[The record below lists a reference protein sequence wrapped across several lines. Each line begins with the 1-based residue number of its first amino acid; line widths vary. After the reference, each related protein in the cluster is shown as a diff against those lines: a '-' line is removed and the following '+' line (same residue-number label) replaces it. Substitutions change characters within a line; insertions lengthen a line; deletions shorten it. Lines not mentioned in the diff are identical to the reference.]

1 MTPKITPPGDKHP
14 LRGVDGAANGGPSA
28 RAPRGAP
35 PPTDA
40 EGGYILIAIP
50 SPNRAAAIHQL
61 ALDLSNNVVV
71 LRDGAEVVRHIDSHG
86 APVLLITDIS
96 LPQVDGF
103 EVLRHVRRRAAMT
116 ACSVVVVSAHE
127 AMRSAAR
134 TLAPSL
140 GIAKILAFDLDR
152 PALKEALSAAWL
164 NGRTAAATG
173 PPAFVSAATDDV
185 GPDVLMNSALME
197 LTRQFNVPMAVAY
210 LRLPDREWFTSF
222 AASHDAPSLF
232 GSLQLGQ
239 LLAEVAASGEMLIIP
254 DVEGH
259 PTFASASDPSI
270 KGFASVPLLSA
281 GGSHWGAIGLVEAT
295 QLKLGAQDFDALM
308 TRAAELGDRLD
319 RACAPP
325 PLLPSSTE
333 VDIQRLEKLAA
344 TDPLTGLANRRGAE
358 QALAAE
364 LSRARREKQPLSC
377 VLLDV
382 DRFKRIN
389 DTIGHQTGDNVLCQ
403 ISAILR
409 RSIRA
414 YDIVARWGG
423 EEFLLVLPGATVGAA
438 GALAERIRL
447 EVARM
452 PTPIGEGITV
462 SGGVAEFDRDYNF
475 ERTLGLADQRLY
487 QAKAAGRNC
496 VI

>member
-1 MTPKITPPGDKHP
+1 MTPPLDDKFSF
-14 LRGVDGAANGGPSA
+14 RGVEGAASIDPGM
-28 RAPRGAP
+28 GATRRVP
-35 PPTDA
+35 PVADR
-40 EGGYILIAIP
+40 GGYILIAIP
-50 SPNRAAAIHQL
+50 SSTRADAIRQL
-61 ALDLSNNVVV
+61 ALDLTSNVVV
-71 LRDGAEVVRHIDSHG
+71 LRDGAEVIRHIDQHG
-86 APVLLITDIS
+86 APALLITDIS
-96 LPQVDGF
+96 LPQVDGL
-103 EVLRHVRRRAAMT
+103 EVLRHVRRRAAMQ
-116 ACSVVVVSAHE
+116 ACSAVVVSAHE
-127 AMRSAAR
+127 AMRAAAR
-134 TLAPSL
+134 ALASSL
-140 GIAKILAFDLDR
+140 GIAKILPFDADR
-152 PALKEALSAAWL
+152 PALREALSAAWL
-164 NGRTAAATG
+164 NVRPGAAAL
-173 PPAFVSAATDDV
+173 PPAFGPVPTDDV
-185 GPDVLMNSALME
+185 APDLLMNGALME

-232 GSLQLGQ
+232 GCPQLGQ
-239 LLAEVAASGEMLIIP
+239 LLAEVAESGEMLIVP
-254 DVEGH
+254 DVESH
-259 PTFASASDPSI
+259 PTFASMAAPSI
-270 KGFASVPLLSA
+270 KGFASVPVVSA
-281 GGSHWGAIGLVEAT
+281 AGLHWGAIGLAEAT
-295 QLKLGAQDFDALM
+295 QLKLSADDFDALM
-308 TRAAELGDRLD
+308 PGRRTGNRLD
-319 RACAPP
+319 RACPPAPP
-325 PLLPSSTE
+325 VAASPTE

-344 TDPLTGLANRRGAE
+344 TDPLTGLANRRGCE

-389 DTIGHQTGDNVLCQ
+389 DTIGHQTGDNLLCQ

-447 EVARM
+447 EIERM

-496 VI
+496 II

>member
-1 MTPKITPPGDKHP
+1 VTAKTPPPDDKAS
-14 LRGVDGAANGGPSA
+14 LRGAGGTANGDA
-28 RAPRGAP
+28 RGRGSRGSSSR
-35 PPTDA
+35 TDV
-40 EGGYILIAIP
+40 GGYILIAIP
-50 SPNRAAAIHQL
+50 SPHRASAIHQL
-61 ALDLSNNVVV
+61 ALDLSSNVVV
-71 LRDGAEVVRHIDSHG
+71 LRDGAEVISHIDAHG
-86 APVLLITDIS
+86 APSLLITDIS

-103 EVLRHVRRRAAMT
+103 EVLRHMRRRAA
-116 ACSVVVVSAHE
+116 ANVSSAVVVSAHE

-140 GIAKILAFDLDR
+140 GIAKILPFDVDR
-152 PALKEALSAAWL
+152 PALRDALSAAWH
-164 NGRTAAATG
+164 NGRSIAATG
-173 PPAFVSAATDDV
+173 PAPIAPASIDDPAPDAMMNAALV
-185 GPDVLMNSALME
+185 E

-210 LRLPDREWFTSF
+210 LRLPDRQWFTGF
-222 AASHDAPSLF
+222 ASSHDAPSLF
-232 GSLQLGQ
+232 GCPQLGH

-259 PTFASASDPSI
+259 PAFASPCDPSI
-270 KGFASVPLLSA
+270 KSFASVPLLST
-281 GGSHWGAIGLVEAT
+281 GGSPWGAIGLVEAT
-295 QLKLGAQDFDALM
+295 RLKLGAPDFDALM
-308 TRAAELGDRLD
+308 TRAIELGDALERV
-319 RACAPP
+319 CAPAP
-325 PLLPSSTE
+325 APASATD

-496 VI
+496 II

>member
-1 MTPKITPPGDKHP
+1 MPPPPGDKSSF
-14 LRGVDGAANGGPSA
+14 RGGVEGAASIEPGNGA
-28 RAPRGAP
+28 VRRVPRVA
-35 PPTDA
+35 DA
-40 EGGYILIAIP
+40 GGYILIAI
-50 SPNRAAAIHQL
+50 SSQNRADAIRQV
-61 ALDLSNNVVV
+61 ALDLSSNVVV
-71 LRDGAEVVRHIDSHG
+71 LRDGAEVIRHLDSHG
-86 APVLLITDIS
+86 APSLLITDIS
-96 LPQVDGF
+96 LPQVDGL
-103 EVLRHVRRRAAMT
+103 EVLRHVRRRAAIT
-116 ACSVVVVSAHE
+116 VCSAVVVSAHE
-127 AMRSAAR
+127 AMRAAAR

-140 GIAKILAFDLDR
+140 GIAKILPFDVDR
-152 PALKEALSAAWL
+152 PALLEALSAAWL
-164 NGRTAAATG
+164 SVQRSTATPPPTFDPG
-173 PPAFVSAATDDV
+173 PMEGVS
-185 GPDVLMNSALME
+185 PDVLMNGVLKE
-197 LTRQFNVPMAVAY
+197 LTRQFNVPTAVAY

-222 AASHDAPSLF
+222 SASHDAPSLF
-232 GSLQLGQ
+232 GSPQLGQ
-239 LLAEVAASGEMLIIP
+239 LLKEVAESGEMLIVP
-254 DVEGH
+254 DVESH

-281 GGSHWGAIGLVEAT
+281 AGLHWGALGLLHAT
-295 QLKLGAQDFDALM
+295 QLKLSAEDLDALM
-308 TRAAELGDRLD
+308 SRAADAGNSLD
-319 RACAPP
+319 RACAPAP
-325 PLLPSSTE
+325 PVASPPTE
-333 VDIQRLEKLAA
+333 MDIQRLEKLAA

-358 QALAAE
+358 QSLAAE
-364 LSRARREKQPLSC
+364 LSRARRENQPLSC

-389 DTIGHQTGDNVLCQ
+389 DTIGHQTGDNLLCQ

-447 EVARM
+447 EIERM
-452 PTPIGEGITV
+452 PTTINERITV

>member
-1 MTPKITPPGDKHP
+1 MTPPLYDKFSF
-14 LRGVDGAANGGPSA
+14 RGVEGAASIDPGVGATS
-28 RAPRGAP
+28 RVPRVA
-35 PPTDA
+35 DA
-40 EGGYILIAIP
+40 GGYILIAIP
-50 SPNRAAAIHQL
+50 SQNRADAIRQL
-61 ALDLSNNVVV
+61 ALDLSSNVVV
-71 LRDGAEVVRHIDSHG
+71 IRDGADVIRHIDSHG
-86 APVLLITDIS
+86 APTLLITDIS
-96 LPQVDGF
+96 LPQVDGL
-103 EVLRHVRRRAAMT
+103 EVLRHVRRHTAME

-127 AMRSAAR
+127 AMRAAAR
-134 TLAPSL
+134 ELAPSL
-140 GIAKILAFDLDR
+140 GIAKILPFDADR
-152 PALKEALSAAWL
+152 PALREALSAAWL
-164 NGRTAAATG
+164 NVRPAVAAVA
-173 PPAFVSAATDDV
+173 PALGHVPTDEAA
-185 GPDVLMNSALME
+185 PDVLMNGALME
-197 LTRQFNVPMAVAY
+197 LTRQFNVPMAVGY

-232 GSLQLGQ
+232 GCPQLGP
-239 LLAEVAASGEMLIIP
+239 LLAEVTESGEMLIVP
-254 DVEGH
+254 DVESH

-270 KGFASVPLLSA
+270 KGFASVPLVSA
-281 GGSHWGAIGLVEAT
+281 AGLHWGALGLVEAT
-295 QLKLGAQDFDALM
+295 QLKLSADDFDALM
-308 TRAAELGDRLD
+308 TRAVELGNRLD
-319 RACAPP
+319 RLCAPAP
-325 PLLPSSTE
+325 PAAALPTE

-344 TDPLTGLANRRGAE
+344 TDPLTGLANRRGCE

-389 DTIGHQTGDNVLCQ
+389 DTIGHQTGDNLLCQ

-447 EVARM
+447 EIERM
-452 PTPIGEGITV
+452 PTPISEGITV

>member
-1 MTPKITPPGDKHP
+1 MTPPLDDKFSF
-14 LRGVDGAANGGPSA
+14 RGVEGAASSDPGMGANGGV
-28 RAPRGAP
+28 P
-35 PPTDA
+35 PAA
-40 EGGYILIAIP
+40 ERGGYILIAIP
-50 SPNRAAAIHQL
+50 SPARADAIRQL
-61 ALDLSNNVVV
+61 ALDLSSNVVV
-71 LRDGAEVVRHIDSHG
+71 LRDGAEVIRHIDSHG
-86 APVLLITDIS
+86 TPALLITDIS

-103 EVLRHVRRRAAMT
+103 EVLRHVRRRAAT
-116 ACSVVVVSAHE
+116 NACSAVVVSAHE
-127 AMRSAAR
+127 AMRTAAR

-140 GIAKILAFDLDR
+140 GIANILPFDADR
-152 PALKEALSAAWL
+152 PALREALSGAWL
-164 NGRTAAATG
+164 G
-173 PPAFVSAATDDV
+173 VQQSAATPPPACGAAPMDDV
-185 GPDVLMNSALME
+185 APDVLINNVLKE
-197 LTRQFNVPMAVAY
+197 LTRQFNVPMAIAY

-232 GSLQLGQ
+232 GSPQLGQ
-239 LLAEVAASGEMLIIP
+239 LLREVAESGEMLIVP

-270 KGFASVPLLSA
+270 KGFASVPLLA
-281 GGSHWGAIGLVEAT
+281 AAGSHWGALGLVHAKP
-295 QLKLGAQDFDALM
+295 LKLSAADLDALM
-308 TRAAELGDRLD
+308 SRAADVGNRLD
-319 RACAPP
+319 RACAPAP
-325 PLLPSSTE
+325 PVAVSPIDG
-333 VDIQRLEKLAA
+333 DIQRLEKLAA

-358 QALAAE
+358 QSLAAE
-364 LSRARREKQPLSC
+364 LSRARRENQPLSC

-389 DTIGHQTGDNVLCQ
+389 DTIGHQTGDNLLCQ

-423 EEFLLVLPGATVGAA
+423 EEFLLVLPGAAVGAA
-438 GALAERIRL
+438 GALAERIRR
-447 EVARM
+447 EIERM
-452 PTPIGEGITV
+452 PTQIGEAITV
-462 SGGVAEFDRDYNF
+462 SGGVAEFDRAYNF

>member
-1 MTPKITPPGDKHP
+1 VTAKKTPPGDKHS
-14 LRGVDGAANGGPSA
+14 LHGVESAANGGLGA
-28 RAPRGAP
+28 RAARSAP
-35 PPTDA
+35 A
-40 EGGYILIAIP
+40 HREGDGYILIAIP
-50 SPNRAAAIHQL
+50 SQNRADAIRQL
-61 ALDLSNNVVV
+61 ALDLSSNVVV
-71 LRDGAEVVRHIDSHG
+71 LRDGADVIRHIDSHG
-86 APVLLITDIS
+86 APSLLITDIS
-96 LPQVDGF
+96 LPQVDGL
-103 EVLRHVRRRAAMT
+103 EVLRHVRRRTAIE

-127 AMRSAAR
+127 AMRAAAR

-140 GIAKILAFDLDR
+140 GIAKILPFDMDR
-152 PALKEALSAAWL
+152 PALREALSAAWL
-164 NGRTAAATG
+164 NARPAAATVLPAVG
-173 PPAFVSAATDDV
+173 PVPTDDAS
-185 GPDVLMNSALME
+185 PDVLVNGVLIE

-222 AASHDAPSLF
+222 TASHDAPSLF
-232 GSLQLGQ
+232 GSRQLGP
-239 LLAEVAASGEMLIIP
+239 LLAQVADSGEMLIVP
-254 DVEGH
+254 DVESH

-270 KGFASVPLLSA
+270 KGFASVPLVSA
-281 GGSHWGAIGLVEAT
+281 AGLHWGALGLVEAT
-295 QLKLGAQDFDALM
+295 QLKLSADDFDALM
-308 TRAAELGDRLD
+308 TRAVEVGDRLD
-319 RACAPP
+319 RLCAPAP
-325 PLLPSSTE
+325 PAAPSPTE

-344 TDPLTGLANRRGAE
+344 TDPLTGLANRRGCE

-389 DTIGHQTGDNVLCQ
+389 DTIGHQTGDNLLCQ

-414 YDIVARWGG
+414 YDIAARWGG
-423 EEFLLVLPGATVGAA
+423 EEFLLVLPGANVGAA

-447 EVARM
+447 EIERM
-452 PTPIGEGITV
+452 PTTINEAITV